1 MEEKMA
7 ESKYKIKK
15 QLIVTIGREYG
26 AGGRTSAKILAE
38 ELGIHYYDDEILK
51 MASEESAISE
61 ELFRL
66 ADEKPGNNIL
76 RKITKSAMTEF
87 KDFDTKNITS
97 PDNLFKFQSTVIRN
111 LAKEE
116 NFIILGRCANH
127 VLEDQHKD
135 KVLRIYLYADFDTRV
150 KRIMDM
156 ERITIDEATFR
167 IKKKDKK
174 RGEYYQYFTGVD
186 ISNPL
191 KYDILI
197 NTSTIGFNEIKDI
210 LISFMK
216 ARGFIE

>member
-1 MEEKMA
+1 MA
-7 ESKYKIKK
+7 ESKYRIKN

-26 AGGRTSAKILAE
+26 AGGRTSAKVLAE

-87 KDFDTKNITS
+87 KDFDSRNITS

-127 VLEDQHKD
+127 VLEDQHKN
-135 KVLRIYLYADFDTRV
+135 KVIRIYLYADFDTRV

-156 ERITIDEATFR
+156 ERITIDEATNR
-167 IKKKDKK
+167 IRKKDKK
-174 RGEYYQYFTGVD
+174 RAEYYKYFTGSD
-186 ISNPL
+186 INDPL

-216 ARGFIE
+216 TRGFIE

>member
-1 MEEKMA
+1 MA
-7 ESKYKIKK
+7 DSKYKIKK

-174 RGEYYQYFTGVD
+174 RGEYYKYFTGVD